1 MNRRQIFA
9 SAMAASA
16 AAAVVAPRP
25 VGAAPAKT
33 PPVIRAKDGTVL
45 VHRDWGQGRTILFLS
60 AWSFCADAWQYQMS
74 PLSQQ
79 GFRCVTFD
87 RRGHGRTADPGRGYD
102 IDTLADDVHAVIE
115 ALDLKDV
122 ILVGYSMGSGEAVR
136 YLSRHGSGRVA
147 KLILL
152 APITPYLT
160 KAADNPEGVPAAVFE
175 ANRATMMKD
184 FPAALDAGFATF
196 MDQGASEPM
205 KVWVKTIMLGASL
218 NALVACNRTL
228 TSTDFRPD
236 VKALAIPTL
245 ILHGDADR
253 SALPALTAKRT
264 AALAPKAE
272 LRMYPGAPH
281 GLVFTHTERLNADIA
296 AFAKA

>member
-1 MNRRQIFA
+1 MNRRQILT

-16 AAAVVAPRP
+16 AGAVAAPRSA
-25 VGAAPAKT
+25 VAAAPKAA
-33 PPVIRAKDGTVL
+33 PVIRARDGTVL
-45 VHRDWGQGRTILFLS
+45 AHRDWGEGRTILFLS
-60 AWSFCADAWQYQMS
+60 AWSFCANAWQYQMA
-74 PLSQQ
+74 PLAQQ

-87 RRGHGRTADPGRGYD
+87 RRGHGATADPGRGYD
-102 IDTLADDVHAVIE
+102 IDTLADDVHAVME
-115 ALDLKDV
+115 ALDLRDV
-122 ILVGYSMGSGEAVR
+122 VLVGYSMGSGEAVR
-136 YLSRHGSGRVA
+136 YLSRHGNRRVA
-147 KLILL
+147 KLLLL

-160 KAADNPEGVPAAVFE
+160 KAADNPEGIPAAVFD

-205 KVWVKTIMLGASL
+205 KAWVKSIMLATSL

-236 VKALAIPTL
+236 VRGLAIPTL
-245 ILHGDADR
+245 IIHGDADR
-253 SALPALTAKRT
+253 SAVPALTAKRT

-281 GLVFTHTERLNADIA
+281 GLVFTHTERLNTDIA
-296 AFAKA
+296 AFARA

>member
-16 AAAVVAPRP
+16 AGALVAPRSAR
-25 VGAAPAKT
+25 AAPPKA

-45 VHRDWGQGRTILFLS
+45 VHRDWGEGRPIVFLS

-74 PLSQQ
+74 PLAQQ

-102 IDTLADDVHAVIE
+102 MDTLADDVHAVLE
-115 ALDLKDV
+115 ALDLRDV
-122 ILVGYSMGSGEAVR
+122 VLVGYSMGSGEAVR
-136 YLSRHGSGRVA
+136 YLSRHGSRRVA

-160 KAADNPEGVPAAVFE
+160 RTADNPEGVPAAVFD

-184 FPAALDAGFATF
+184 FPAALDAGFNTF
-196 MDQGASEPM
+196 MDQGASDGM
-205 KVWVKTIMLGASL
+205 KAWVKTIMLGASL
-218 NALVACNRTL
+218 NAVVACNRAL
-228 TSTDFRPD
+228 TGTDFRPD
-236 VKALAIPTL
+236 VKALTVPTL
-245 ILHGDADR
+245 IIHGDADR

-272 LRMYPGAPH
+272 LRMYEGAPH

-296 AFAKA
+296 VFARG